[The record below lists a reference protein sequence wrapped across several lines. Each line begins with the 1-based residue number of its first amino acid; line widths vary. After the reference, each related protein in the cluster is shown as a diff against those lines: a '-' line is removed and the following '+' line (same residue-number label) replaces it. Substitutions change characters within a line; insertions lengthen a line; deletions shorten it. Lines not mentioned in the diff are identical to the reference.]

1 MPLILDAGDTF
12 FASPVLAAGNVVGDK
27 KQAEGLL
34 IGYETVGCD
43 VLNVG
48 GFDLAAGLDF
58 LISLKERT
66 SIPFISSNLTHENGE
81 LIFPSHHILEQNGF
95 TIGVV
100 GISNN
105 VPEHIKDVKKLP
117 YAETAKN
124 VIDKIKSQVD
134 FIVLLANVKRNN
146 VKTIAEDIPNADYI
160 FLSRDTQRSRPG
172 SKQPEG
178 GPYMY
183 SSGIQGKYLTVVEI
197 LLQDPSLPIVDIS
210 TAKGKISSITRRLK
224 KLQEKDPNRTIE
236 EIYADKPNVLK
247 LVGDYRQQLV
257 KYETI
262 MNDAVNTSIYK
273 SIPLDKNVG
282 ENNEVLAFVDET
294 LASCNAL
301 RKKAI
306 IP

>member
-12 FASPVLAAGNVVGDK
+12 FTSPVLAAGNVVGDK
-27 KQAEGLL
+27 RQAEGLL
-34 IGYETVGCD
+34 KGYETVGCD

-58 LISLKERT
+58 LISLKEST
-66 SIPFISSNLTHENGE
+66 SIPFISSNLIHENGE
-81 LIFPSHHILEQNGF
+81 LIFPSHHILIQNGF
-95 TIGVV
+95 SIGVV

-117 YAETAKN
+117 YAETAIN

-134 FIVLLANVKRNN
+134 FIVLLANVERKN
-146 VKTIAEDIPNADYI
+146 VKSIADDIPNADYI
-160 FLSRDTQRSRPG
+160 FISRDIQRTRPEMTQS
-172 SKQPEG
+172 EN
-178 GPYMY
+178 GPFVYA
-183 SSGIQGKYLTVVEI
+183 SGIQGKYLTMVEI
-197 LLQDPSLPIVDIS
+197 DMYDPSQPITNIS
-210 TAKGKISSITRRLK
+210 EANGRINSINRRFK
-224 KLQEKDPNRTIE
+224 RLQQKDPNKPFE
-236 EIYADKPNVLK
+236 EIYADKPNVLR
-247 LVGDYRQQLV
+247 LITDYNQQLV